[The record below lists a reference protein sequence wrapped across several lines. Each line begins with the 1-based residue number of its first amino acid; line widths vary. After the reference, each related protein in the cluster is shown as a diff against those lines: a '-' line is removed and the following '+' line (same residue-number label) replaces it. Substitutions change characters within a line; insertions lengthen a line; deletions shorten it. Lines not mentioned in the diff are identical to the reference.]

1 MSPRATPA
9 SRKAGTSRRA
19 FLGAAG
25 AGVAAV
31 SLSGCERASRYLR
44 AADAPSERVKDR
56 GAPRFVFSICDNC
69 VNKCGIR
76 AQVVGGRVVKL
87 DPNPYFPKSRSMLC
101 AKGNAGVKVLYDPDR
116 LRHPLIRA
124 GARGEG
130 RWRKASW
137 DEALDYTAAGLAKV
151 RERYGPQG
159 VLFSSS
165 EAFQERFFRTFGQAF
180 GSPNSARHPSV
191 CLTSGNV
198 GFFVTYGTVPEYD
211 LENSRYVIMS
221 GANRLESFITPDTM
235 DLMHVL
241 RTKKAKLVYL
251 DPRYTVTASK
261 ADEWLPIRPG
271 TDLAFYLAL
280 IHVLLAEG
288 LFDAPFVEAY
298 TQGLDELKAHVQP
311 YSPEWAEKET
321 EIAAERIRTI
331 AREFAYYAPRA
342 VIYRGRRSSWYGNDT
357 EMRQA
362 MAIANA
368 LVGNWD
374 VPGGL
379 VPADRIELGELEL
392 PEFPYPD
399 VGRVDEIETRH
410 PLARADDGAY
420 IELREAILADRPYPV
435 RGWMIYKQNPLHTLP
450 DRTKTEAMLRKM
462 DFVAAIDILPSDTAW
477 MADVI
482 LPESTYLERTDPVES
497 FPAPYGFLALRQQV
511 VPPVH
516 DTRPCLDIMKG
527 LAARLGLEAWF
538 RYDIDAVIAAQLA
551 PHGLARADFAR
562 TGMWSNR
569 TAGAYGTTRSA
580 EYRFRTPS
588 GKIELANERMRRQGL
603 DPVPRY
609 EAPVGPSPGEFRL
622 LPGKQAQFTHAA
634 NQNNEWLQ
642 ELCPENRLWIHR
654 AEAEKRAIGDGDL
667 VVVRSP
673 VGEVKVRAHVTERIR
688 PDCVHLPHGFGQRSP
703 ALHRTSGR
711 GASDQDLLV
720 ARFDR
725 ITGNAALHET
735 FVTVERA

>member
-1 MSPRATPA
+1 MPRLAATA
-9 SRKAGTSRRA
+9 LRTSRRT

-25 AGVAAV
+25 AGAAAV
-31 SLSGCERASRYLR
+31 SLGGCDRVMRFLRSSR
-44 AADAPSERVKDR
+44 APSAEVALRRDPK
-56 GAPRFVFSICDNC
+56 FVFSICDNC

-76 AQVVGGRVVKL
+76 ARVVGGRIVKL

-101 AKGNAGVKVLYDPDR
+101 AKGNAGVKVVYDPDR
-116 LRHPLIRA
+116 LKQPLIRA
-124 GARGEG
+124 GLRGEG
-130 RWRKASW
+130 RWRTATW
-137 DEALDYTAAGLAKV
+137 DEALDYTARGLRRV

-165 EAFQERFFRTFGQAF
+165 EAFQERFFRTFAQAF
-180 GSPNSARHPSV
+180 GSPNSVRHTSM
-191 CLTSGNV
+191 CLSSANV
-198 GFFVTYGTVPEYD
+198 GFFISFGTVPEYD

-235 DLMHVL
+235 DLMRVL
-241 RTKKAKLVYL
+241 RSKKAKLVYL

-280 IHVLLAEG
+280 IHVLLAED
-288 LFDAPFVEAY
+288 LYDKAFVEAY
-298 TQGLDELKAHVQP
+298 TQGLDELRAHVVP
-311 YSPEWAEKET
+311 YTPEWAEGET
-321 EIAAERIRTI
+321 EIPAARIRAI
-331 AREFAYYAPRA
+331 AREFAYYSPRA
-342 VIYRGRRSSWYGNDT
+342 VIYLGRRSSWYVNDM

-379 VPADRIELGELEL
+379 VPADRVALPEQEL

-399 VGRVDEIETRH
+399 VGRVDEIEVKH
-410 PLARADDGAY
+410 PLARAEDGAY
-420 IELREAILADRPYPV
+420 VELREAVLADKPYPV
-435 RGWMIYKQNPLHTLP
+435 RGWMIYKQNPLHSLP
-450 DRTKTEAMLRKM
+450 DRARTEAMFRKM
-462 DFVAAIDILPSDTAW
+462 DFVAAVDIVPSDSAW

-497 FPAPYGFLALRQQV
+497 FPSPYGFLALRKQV
-511 VPPVH
+511 VPPLF

-527 LAARLGLEAWF
+527 LAARLGLQQWF
-538 RYDIDAVIAAQLA
+538 AYDIDGVIAGQLA
-551 PHGLARADFAR
+551 PHGITQADFAL
-562 TGMWSNR
+562 TGMWSDR
-569 TAGAYGTTRSA
+569 RQRSYGTTRDP

-588 GKIELANERMRRQGL
+588 GKIELANERLRRQGL
-603 DPVPRY
+603 DPLPKYV
-609 EAPVGPSPGEFRL
+609 APAAPGPGEFRL
-622 LPGKQAQFTHAA
+622 LPGKQALFTHAA
-634 NQNNEWLQ
+634 NQNNVWLH
-642 ELCPENRLWIHR
+642 ELCPENRLWISR
-654 AEAEKRAIGDGDL
+654 QPAETRGIRDGDL
-667 VVVRSP
+667 VVVRSA
-673 VGEVKVRAHVTERIR
+673 VGQVRVKAHVTDRIR
-688 PDCVHLPHGFGQRSP
+688 PDCVHLPHGFGQRSGG
-703 ALHRTSGR
+703 LRRSRGR
-711 GASDQDLLV
+711 GASDQDLIV